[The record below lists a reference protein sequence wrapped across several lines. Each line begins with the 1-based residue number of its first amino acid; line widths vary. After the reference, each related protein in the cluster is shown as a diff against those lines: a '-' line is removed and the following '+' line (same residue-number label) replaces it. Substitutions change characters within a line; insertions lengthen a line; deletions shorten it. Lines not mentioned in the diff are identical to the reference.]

1 MAYMYNYFLSK
12 RVYDKNRIDFGK
24 LLFSDEAIR
33 KLLIPLIIENLL
45 TSLMGMADSMM
56 VTRIGSAA
64 ISAVSLTDSINVLI
78 IQMLSALATGGA
90 IVCSQY
96 IGAGDIK
103 RANAAARQVLVVVL
117 TISSALTFVCEL
129 LNRPLLRLIFGQ
141 VEPDVMHYAV
151 IYFLFTG
158 FSFPFMGLYQAGAA
172 FFRAGGDSK
181 FPMQISIISNI
192 LNIIGNYIFIF
203 ICGWG
208 VAGAALST
216 LLSRIFCA
224 LVVLAALRRPV
235 HPIVVKNYLSIRPD
249 FNMIQKILTI
259 GIPAGIEN
267 SMFQFGKLAI
277 QSSVSTLGTTS
288 IAAQAMTVIFEN
300 LNGIAGGA
308 IGLGLM
314 TITGQTI
321 GAGRREE
328 AKYYVLKLMDIGEAS
343 IIFSCA
349 LVFAVC
355 KPVMLLAG
363 MEPAAARECFMM
375 MIWITIVKPLI
386 WVPSFIPPYAFRSAG
401 DVRYPM
407 LVSTLSM
414 WFMRVFLTTLL
425 ILHFGFG
432 PIAVWIGMFSDWFI
446 RGVCYLTHL
455 LRGHWMKHQV
465 I

>member
-12 RVYDKNRIDFGK
+12 RVYDKNKIDFGK

-172 FFRAGGDSK
+172 FFRSGGDSK

-235 HPIVVKNYLSIRPD
+235 RPIVVKNYLSIRPD

-363 MEPAAARECFMM
+363 MEPAA
-375 MIWITIVKPLI
+375 
-386 WVPSFIPPYAFRSAG
+386 
-401 DVRYPM
+401 
-407 LVSTLSM
+407 
-414 WFMRVFLTTLL
+414 
-425 ILHFGFG
+425 
-432 PIAVWIGMFSDWFI
+432 
-446 RGVCYLTHL
+446 
-455 LRGHWMKHQV
+455 
-465 I
+465 

>member
-1 MAYMYNYFLSK
+1 MYNYFLSK
-12 RVYDKNRIDFGK
+12 RVYDKNKIDFGK

-192 LNIIGNYIFIF
+192 LNIIGN
-203 ICGWG
+203 
-208 VAGAALST
+208 
-216 LLSRIFCA
+216 
-224 LVVLAALRRPV
+224 
-235 HPIVVKNYLSIRPD
+235 
-249 FNMIQKILTI
+249 
-259 GIPAGIEN
+259 
-267 SMFQFGKLAI
+267 
-277 QSSVSTLGTTS
+277 
-288 IAAQAMTVIFEN
+288 
-300 LNGIAGGA
+300 
-308 IGLGLM
+308 
-314 TITGQTI
+314 
-321 GAGRREE
+321 
-328 AKYYVLKLMDIGEAS
+328 
-343 IIFSCA
+343 
-349 LVFAVC
+349 
-355 KPVMLLAG
+355 
-363 MEPAAARECFMM
+363 
-375 MIWITIVKPLI
+375 
-386 WVPSFIPPYAFRSAG
+386 
-401 DVRYPM
+401 
-407 LVSTLSM
+407 
-414 WFMRVFLTTLL
+414 
-425 ILHFGFG
+425 
-432 PIAVWIGMFSDWFI
+432 
-446 RGVCYLTHL
+446 
-455 LRGHWMKHQV
+455 
-465 I
+465 